1 LKNNTLS
8 MAYQVPEPKF
18 FACTQSTAL
27 AEKIAKAYG
36 TDLGKVHFSRY
47 SDGEFQ
53 PAFEESVRGA
63 RIFIIGSTNPSSEN
77 LMEMLLMLDAAK
89 RASARH
95 ITAVIPYFGW
105 ARQDRKDK
113 PRVPIAAK
121 LIAKMLETAGA
132 TRIITMDLH
141 ADQIQGFF
149 EKPVDHLFASTLFLP
164 YLKELNLDNL
174 TIASPDMGGSKR
186 AYAYSKALKCDVVIC
201 YKQRAKANVIS
212 HMELIGDVHGKNVVL
227 VDDMVDTAGTLAKAA
242 DLMMERGA
250 LSVRAITTHGIL
262 SGNAYEKIEN
272 SQLLELIIT
281 DSIPAEIKNYKV
293 KVLSCAPLFADVMH
307 RVHHNT
313 SISSKFL
320 M

>member
-1 LKNNTLS
+1 
-8 MAYQVPEPKF
+8 MPYQVPEPKI
-18 FACTQSTAL
+18 FACSQSQVL
-27 AEKIAKAYG
+27 GEKIAKSYG
-36 TDLGKVHFSRY
+36 TELGKVLFSRY

-53 PAFEESVRGA
+53 PSFEESIRGT

-77 LMEMLLMLDAAK
+77 LMEMLLMIDAAK

-121 LIAKMLETAGA
+121 LVAKMLETAGA

-164 YLKELNLDNL
+164 YLKKLGLKNL

-186 AYAYSKALKCDVVIC
+186 AYAYSKALSCDVVIC
-201 YKQRAKANVIS
+201 YKQRSKANTIS
-212 HMELIGDVHGKNVVL
+212 HMELIGDVKDKNVVL
-227 VDDMVDTAGTLAKAA
+227 VDDMVDTAGTLTKAA

-250 LSVRAITTHGIL
+250 LSVRAITTHGLL
-262 SGNAYEKIEN
+262 SGGAYEKIEK
-272 SQLLELIIT
+272 SKLLELIIT
-281 DSIPAEIKNYKV
+281 DSIPSKANSEKI
-293 KVLSCAPLFADVMH
+293 KVLSCADLFADVMH

-313 SISSKFL
+313 SIASKFL